1 MWKDIVWRIDRQNQ
15 STGATCARDNK
26 NKKEKERKD
35 KEILQR
41 QTGYLPRPP
50 TSLDRNQILRGG
62 SLQEISLMF
71 VFHQNWLSGFQ
82 GVMGRNLPFP
92 IIVAVSLCNSVYYR
106 ASRDVLIIV
115 IKK

>member
-1 MWKDIVWRIDRQNQ
+1 
-15 STGATCARDNK
+15 
-26 NKKEKERKD
+26 
-35 KEILQR
+35 
-41 QTGYLPRPP
+41 
-50 TSLDRNQILRGG
+50 
-62 SLQEISLMF
+62 MF